1 MSKKIVTKQRL
12 RFGRK
17 LGFAIDGVKEVDEK
31 GVVELSDEGAELMVT
46 RGSGWAYLDGSVSTK
61 KVDKKVQEEIKK
73 VEEAVAEVCDDEEEI
88 NSRMDIIGQNGN
100 EGLHYEEETAD
111 LDSMS
116 AKELREVLKSAD
128 LYQAKIH
135 AKASK
140 KKLIEFIKENLQ

>member
-17 LGFAIDGVKEVDEK
+17 LGFAIDGVKEVDEN

-46 RGSGWAYLDGSVSTK
+46 RGSGWAYLDGLVSTK
-61 KVDKKVQEEIKK
+61 KVEKKVEEEIKK
-73 VEEAVAEVCDDEEEI
+73 AEEAVAEVCDSEEE
-88 NSRMDIIGQNGN
+88 
-100 EGLHYEEETAD
+100 EEAQDSVD
-111 LDSMS
+111 LDSMT

-128 LYQAKIH
+128 LYDAKLH